1 MTTARSTVAPA
12 PPGTAGTSKQARLL
26 TVDAAREA
34 ILAGVPGPDRAAAE
48 RLPLGGALGRVLAD
62 DITAVLSMP
71 RWPNSAMDG
80 YAVRRADI
88 EAGADGGMHV
98 SQRVAAGVAPEPL
111 RPGTAARI
119 FTGAPVPAGADTVI
133 MQEHCR
139 EAGGRVHV
147 DLLPEIGANIRAA
160 GEDFRAGDPVLRAGE
175 LLRPQHIALAASSGA
190 AMVAVHRRPTVA
202 LLVTGDELVSPGE
215 ALGPGQIHES
225 NGHLLAALVAQLGA
239 EVALMETV
247 PDDADATRSALAR
260 AADTA
265 DLVLTSGGVSVG
277 DADHVRGAIEAV
289 GELAFFGIAVKPGK
303 PLAFGRVADKP
314 LLGLP
319 GNPVSLFVT
328 FALFGAPLLRHLQ
341 GRAITMAA
349 PLQLPAGFE
358 QTRTRARADYL
369 RVRLDHGRVHPHGE
383 QGSGI
388 LSSTAGADGLA
399 CVPPNTPVAPGDPLP
414 YYPMD
419 ALLN

>member
-1 MTTARSTVAPA
+1 MATA
-12 PPGTAGTSKQARLL
+12 PPTATSRPTQPSELL
-26 TVDAAREA
+26 TVDAARAA
-34 ILAGVPGPDRAAAE
+34 ILAAVARPAPANAE
-48 RLPLGGALGRVLAD
+48 RVALGAALGRVLAED
-62 DITAVLSMP
+62 VTAGLSMP

-80 YAVRRADI
+80 YAVRRQDV
-88 EAGADGGMHV
+88 EAAGSGGIRL
-98 SQRVAAGVAPEPL
+98 SQRIAAGMAPDPL
-111 RPGTAARI
+111 QPATAARI

-139 EAGGRVHV
+139 EARGRMYV
-147 DLLPEIGANIRAA
+147 DRMPETGANVRAA

-175 LLRPQHIALAASSGA
+175 FLRPQHIALAASSGA
-190 AMVAVHRRPTVA
+190 ALLPVHRRPRVT
-202 LLVTGDELVSPGE
+202 LLVTGDELVPPGE
-215 ALGPGQIHES
+215 ALGDGQIHES
-225 NGHLLAALVAQLGA
+225 NGHLLAALVSQLGA
-239 EVALMETV
+239 EVAFMETV
-247 PDDADATRSALAR
+247 PDDPDATRHALAR
-260 AADTA
+260 AADSA

-277 DADHVRGAIEAV
+277 DADHVRGAVEAI

-303 PLAFGRVADKP
+303 PLAFGRIDETP

-328 FALFGAPLLRHLQ
+328 FVLFAAPLLRHLQ
-341 GRAITMAA
+341 GRSATMAV
-349 PLQLPAGFE
+349 PLELPAAFE

-369 RVRLDHGRVHPHGE
+369 RVRIDDGRVRPYRE

-388 LSSTAGADGLA
+388 LGSTVGADGLA